1 MSEPG
6 ETFEQKLARIDA
18 IVKELANEQTT
29 LDRGVALFQ
38 EGRALITA
46 CEALLKGAQE
56 QVEAA
61 TRADIKP

>member
-6 ETFEQKLARIDA
+6 EPFEQKLARIDA

-56 QVEAA
+56 QVEASTKGESKA
-61 TRADIKP
+61 

>member
-1 MSEPG
+1 MNEPG
-6 ETFEQKLARIDA
+6 ESFEQKLARIDA
-18 IVKELANEQTT
+18 IVKELANDQTT

-56 QVEAA
+56 QVDAV
-61 TRADIKP
+61 TRGEVKP

>member
-1 MSEPG
+1 MNEPG
-6 ETFEQKLARIDA
+6 ESFEQKLARIDA

-46 CEALLKGAQE
+46 CETLLKGAQE
-56 QVEAA
+56 QVDAS
-61 TRADIKP
+61 TRGEVKP

>member
-6 ETFEQKLARIDA
+6 EAFEQKLARIDA

-38 EGRALITA
+38 EGRTLITA

-61 TRADIKP
+61 TKSASKA

>member
-1 MSEPG
+1 MNEPG
-6 ETFEQKLARIDA
+6 ESFEQKLARIDA
-18 IVKELANEQTT
+18 IVKELSNDQTT

-56 QVEAA
+56 QVDAV
-61 TRADIKP
+61 TRGEVKP

>member
-1 MSEPG
+1 MNEPG
-6 ETFEQKLARIDA
+6 ESFEGKLARIDA

-29 LDRGVALFQ
+29 LDRGVALFK

-56 QVEAA
+56 QVDASTRGEA
-61 TRADIKP
+61 KL

>member
-1 MSEPG
+1 MNEPG
-6 ETFEQKLARIDA
+6 ESFEQKLARIDA
-18 IVKELANEQTT
+18 IVKELANDQTT

-56 QVEAA
+56 QVDASARGEA
-61 TRADIKP
+61 KP

>member
-1 MSEPG
+1 MNEPSES
-6 ETFEQKLARIDA
+6 FEQKLARIDA

-61 TRADIKP
+61 TSADAKP

>member
-38 EGRALITA
+38 EGRSLIAA
-46 CEALLKGAQE
+46 CESLLKGAQE

-61 TRADIKP
+61 THADAKP